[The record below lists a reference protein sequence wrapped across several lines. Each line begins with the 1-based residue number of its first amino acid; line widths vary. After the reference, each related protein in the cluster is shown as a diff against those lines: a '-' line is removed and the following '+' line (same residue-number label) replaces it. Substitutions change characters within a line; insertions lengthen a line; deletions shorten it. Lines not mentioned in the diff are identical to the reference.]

1 MRLFFLFGM
10 ILLATAGLS
19 AQDLRASMQPGEKAA
34 LLMLSFGSLA
44 NAAPKLEVI
53 HSGERKWELLLAD
66 LEQAR
71 SSICLEYYHIADDES
86 GRAVRDVLVRKAGEG
101 IPVRLIVENVIHG
114 FKPRHFFTEMEKAGV
129 EVRYFTDLNRWDAL
143 SGINLRDHRKIV
155 VIDSR
160 IGYLGGM
167 NLTDNYRY
175 RWRDT
180 HLRLEGPS
188 VAQLETIFYSMWKAL
203 GGAGAP
209 VALQAPVP
217 DDGIEII
224 AGGPDYPV
232 FVKQY
237 LHALQTARAYAYFE
251 TPYFCPPD
259 TLVSA
264 LKAAAGR
271 GIDVRIIVPG
281 KTDHGIMD
289 IANQS
294 FIPDLLEAGI
304 RIYEY
309 LPRFDHSKVF
319 LCDDAQCW
327 IGSVNF
333 DNRSLYLDYEVCACI
348 HDAETTIAQKSV
360 FLDLLK
366 ECREV
371 SAAEAARRSK
381 ESRFRTKLVRLLESQ
396 L

>member
-1 MRLFFLFGM
+1 MAKKAS
-10 ILLATAGLS
+10 ILLC
-19 AQDLRASMQPGEKAA
+19 
-34 LLMLSFGSLA
+34 LLLISLGSLA
-44 NAAPKLEVI
+44 SAAPKLEVI

-71 SSICLEYYHIADDES
+71 SSICLEYYHFADDES
-86 GRAVRDVLVRKAGEG
+86 GRTVRDILVRKAKEG
-101 IPVRLIVENVIHG
+101 IPVRLIVENVAHG
-114 FKPRHFFTEMEKAGV
+114 FTPKRFFSEMAKAGV
-129 EVRYFTDLNRWDAL
+129 TVRFFTDLDRWDAL
-143 SGINLRDHRKIV
+143 SGIDCRDHRKIA

-167 NLTDNYRY
+167 NLADDYRY

-180 HLRLEGPS
+180 HLRIEGPS
-188 VAQLETIFYSMWKAL
+188 VAQLERIFYRMWTAL
-203 GGAGAP
+203 GGVGAP
-209 VALQAPVP
+209 AESTVPLP
-217 DDGIEII
+217 DDGIEIV
-224 AGGPDYPV
+224 AGGPAYPV
-232 FVKQY
+232 FVKNY
-237 LHALQTARAYAYFE
+237 LKALQEAQAYAYLE

-271 GIDVRIIVPG
+271 GVDVRIIVPE
-281 KTDHGIMD
+281 KTDHSFMD

-294 FIPDLLEAGI
+294 FYPELLEAGI

-319 LCDDAQCW
+319 LCDAQCW

-348 HDAETTIAQKSV
+348 RDAETVLAQKAC
-360 FLDLLK
+360 FLDLLE

-371 SAAEAARRSK
+371 SAAEAIRRSK
-381 ESRFRTKLVRLLESQ
+381 DNRFRERLVRLLESQ

>member
-1 MRLFFLFGM
+1 
-10 ILLATAGLS
+10 
-19 AQDLRASMQPGEKAA
+19 
-34 LLMLSFGSLA
+34 MLSCLLLLSFATLVD
-44 NAAPKLEVI
+44 AAPKLEVI

-66 LEQAR
+66 LEQAS
-71 SSICLEYYHIADDES
+71 SSICLEYYHFADDAS
-86 GRAVRDVLVRKAGEG
+86 GRAVHDVLVRKAGEG
-101 IPVRLIVENVIHG
+101 IPVRLIVENVVHG
-114 FKPRHFFTEMEKAGV
+114 FASKRFFTEMEKAGV
-129 EVRYFTDLNRWDAL
+129 EVRYFTDLKRWDAL
-143 SGINLRDHRKIV
+143 SGINWRDHRKIA

-167 NLTDNYRY
+167 NLTDDYHY
-175 RWRDT
+175 HWRDT
-180 HLRLEGPS
+180 HLRLESPSS
-188 VAQLETIFYSMWKAL
+188 VAQLESIFYRMWSAL
-203 GGAGAP
+203 GGDGSPADFQFPA
-209 VALQAPVP
+209 Q
-217 DDGIEII
+217 DDEIEIV
-224 AGGPDYPV
+224 AGGPSYPV
-232 FVKQY
+232 FVKKY
-237 LHALQTARAYAYFE
+237 LQALQAAQSYAYFE

-264 LKAAAGR
+264 LKRAASR
-271 GIDVRIIVPG
+271 GVDVRIILPE
-281 KTDHGIMD
+281 KTDHGFMD

-294 FIPDLLEAGI
+294 FFSELLGAGI
-304 RIYEY
+304 RIYLY

-348 HDAETTIAQKSV
+348 RDKETTIAQKAC

-371 SAAEAARRSK
+371 SAAEAARHSK
-381 ESRFRTKLVRLLESQ
+381 DHRFPDKLIRWLKSQ